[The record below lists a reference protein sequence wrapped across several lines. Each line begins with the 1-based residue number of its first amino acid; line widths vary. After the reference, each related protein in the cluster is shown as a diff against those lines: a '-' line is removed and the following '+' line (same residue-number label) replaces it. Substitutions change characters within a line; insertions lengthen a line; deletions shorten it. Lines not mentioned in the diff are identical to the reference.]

1 MNRNV
6 ESHFAKLPQANVQRS
21 LLDLS
26 SSHKTSF
33 NAGDIIPFY
42 VGEVLPGDTFDVTT
56 AKVVRSQTLLTPI
69 MDNMYL
75 DTYWFF
81 VPNRLCWKHWEEF
94 CGENKSGPWAQTVD
108 YTVPAISSP
117 DNGTGKFE
125 SGTLADYMGYPI
137 GTPWKATDALAPSAL
152 PFRAY
157 ALIINHF
164 FRDQNFAN
172 PLLVPDDDANQT
184 GSNAHSTGPDQDL
197 SACANGGFPYKAN
210 KSHDYFTSALPA
222 PQKGSPVDIPVS
234 VAANISLPSLSVLP
248 GPTAVS
254 TDSATG
260 TRTWPT
266 SHGDDADSANSYFP
280 LLWGSLTG
288 VSESP
293 ISLADTS
300 TSLQP
305 YKLKPTSSTGNG
317 LDYSAMSTLFA
328 LQYRGEGGNQQ
339 VVVRPVYPT
348 ATSNTFETSWV
359 PLNLHTLPA
368 SISTG
373 ADGASFNVNQF
384 RLAYVYQCYLEAIA
398 RSGSR
403 YGEMIHQIFGVT
415 NPDSRLQ
422 EPEYLGGNRV
432 PISVNEITNTTQAD
446 KDFLGDVGA
455 KSATSDVN
463 HDFIKSFTEH
473 GILMGLCVVRY
484 DHSYCQGVPRWLT
497 RKKYTDFYNPMFA
510 NLGEMPIYK
519 AEIYA
524 GGSTY
529 SDKNPI
535 NDKSKTFG
543 YQEAWADYRYCP
555 ARVSGE
561 MRPGVQNSLAYW
573 HLADNYDSEPTLSES
588 WLMEDKANVDRV
600 LAVTSSVSNQFWA
613 DIAWKIRATRCMP
626 MYSIPGLEP
635 KF

>member
-21 LLDLS
+21 VIDLS

-33 NAGDIIPFY
+33 NTGDIVPFY

-81 VPNRLCWKHWEEF
+81 VPNRLTWKHWEEF

-117 DNGTGKFE
+117 DNGTGTFQKC
-125 SGTLADYMGYPI
+125 TLADYMGYPTN
-137 GTPWKATDALAPSAL
+137 TPWKATDALAPSAL

-164 FRDQNFAN
+164 FRDENFAN
-172 PLLVPDDDANQT
+172 PLLVPDDDANQV
-184 GSNAHSTGPDQDL
+184 GSNARPYGSSQDL

-210 KSHDYFTSALPA
+210 KYHDYFTSALPA
-222 PQKGSPVDIPVS
+222 PQKGQPVHIPIDVPGFAGGTFPVTTSANANYQDQQLAYPLITATTPNASSGASNQVDLNNFKALPISNWGFLRDIGGNDHSQSPVYYRRTPEFSGIVPTNLVTTIPSSGGGSSVS
-234 VAANISLPSLSVLP
+234 
-248 GPTAVS
+248 
-254 TDSATG
+254 
-260 TRTWPT
+260 
-266 SHGDDADSANSYFP
+266 F
-280 LLWGSLTG
+280 
-288 VSESP
+288 
-293 ISLADTS
+293 
-300 TSLQP
+300 
-305 YKLKPTSSTGNG
+305 
-317 LDYSAMSTLFA
+317 
-328 LQYRGEGGNQQ
+328 
-339 VVVRPVYPT
+339 
-348 ATSNTFETSWV
+348 
-359 PLNLHTLPA
+359 
-368 SISTG
+368 SI
-373 ADGASFNVNQF
+373 NQF

-403 YGEMIHQIFGVT
+403 YGEMIQQIFGVS

-446 KDFLGDVGA
+446 NDFLGDVGA

-529 SDKNPI
+529 DVNNPI

-555 ARVSGE
+555 SRVSGE
-561 MRPGVQNSLAYW
+561 MRPGVTNSLAYW
-573 HLADNYDSEPTLSES
+573 HLADYYTSEPTLSES
-588 WLMEDKANVDRV
+588 WLFEDKSNVDRV

>member
-1 MNRNV
+1 MNRNS

-21 LLDLS
+21 VLDLS

-108 YTVPAISSP
+108 YTVPSISSP
-117 DNGTGKFE
+117 DNGTGKFQT
-125 SGTLADYMGYPI
+125 GTLADYMGYPI
-137 GTPWKATDALAPSAL
+137 NTPWKATDALAPSAL

-164 FRDQNFAN
+164 FRDENFSN

-184 GSNAHSTGPDQDL
+184 GSNARPYGSDQDL

-210 KSHDYFTSALPA
+210 KYHDYFTSALPA
-222 PQKGSPVDIPVS
+222 PQKGSPVEIPIDVPGFAGGTFP
-234 VAANISLPSLSVLP
+234 VVT
-248 GPTAVS
+248 GPTSWYDLYDWQYPLISYVTPNAS
-254 TDSATG
+254 SDETDNHDNIINPNKPEPRHLIGKGIVRLSDPNRGFAGWTAG
-260 TRTWPT
+260 PEF
-266 SHGDDADSANSYFP
+266 GAFVPANLETTIP
-280 LLWGSLTG
+280 GSSG
-288 VSESP
+288 
-293 ISLADTS
+293 
-300 TSLQP
+300 
-305 YKLKPTSSTGNG
+305 
-317 LDYSAMSTLFA
+317 
-328 LQYRGEGGNQQ
+328 
-339 VVVRPVYPT
+339 
-348 ATSNTFETSWV
+348 SNV
-359 PLNLHTLPA
+359 
-368 SISTG
+368 
-373 ADGASFNVNQF
+373 SFNINQF
-384 RLAYVYQCYLEAIA
+384 RLAYVYQCYLESIA

-403 YGEMIHQIFGVT
+403 YGEMIHQIFGVS

-422 EPEYLGGNRV
+422 SPEYLGGNRV
-432 PISVNEITNTTQAD
+432 PISVNEITNTSQAD
-446 KDFLGDVGA
+446 NDFLGDVGA

-529 SDKNPI
+529 DAKNPI
-535 NDKSKTFG
+535 NDSSKTFG

-555 ARVSGE
+555 ARVSAE
-561 MRPGVQNSLAYW
+561 MRPGVSNSLAYW
-573 HLADNYDSEPTLSES
+573 HLADNYSSEPTLSES
-588 WLMEDKANVDRV
+588 WLFEDKSNVDRV

-613 DIAWKIRATRCMP
+613 DIAWQIRATRCMP

-635 KF
+635 RF

>member
-21 LLDLS
+21 VLDLS

-94 CGENKSGPWAQTVD
+94 CGENKSGPWAQSVD

-117 DNGTGKFE
+117 DNGTGKFQT
-125 SGTLADYMGYPI
+125 GTLADYMGYPI
-137 GTPWKATDALAPSAL
+137 NTPWKATDALAPSAL

-164 FRDQNFAN
+164 FRDENFAN
-172 PLLVPDDDANQT
+172 PLLVPDDDANQN
-184 GSNAHSTGPDQDL
+184 GSNARPYGSTQDL

-210 KSHDYFTSALPA
+210 KYHDYFTSALPA
-222 PQKGSPVDIPVS
+222 PQKGNPVQIPIDV
-234 VAANISLPSLSVLP
+234 P
-248 GPTAVS
+248 GFPGGVYPVR
-254 TDSATG
+254 TG
-260 TRTWPT
+260 PVGRVP
-266 SHGDDADSANSYFP
+266 DAGTGFP
-280 LLWGSLTG
+280 LVTFLTPSFGSNQ
-288 VSESP
+288 P
-293 ISLADTS
+293 IDLAN
-300 TSLQP
+300 LQP
-305 YKLKPTSSTGNG
+305 LPLSDIGYLRDTGSNDPNQAPVANRHTS
-317 LDYSAMSTLFA
+317 D
-328 LQYRGEGGNQQ
+328 YRGI
-339 VVVRPVYPT
+339 YPANLEAHIPGT
-348 ATSNTFETSWV
+348 NGSNVSF
-359 PLNLHTLPA
+359 
-368 SISTG
+368 SI
-373 ADGASFNVNQF
+373 NQF

-403 YGEMIHQIFGVT
+403 YGEMIQQIFGVS
-415 NPDSRLQ
+415 NPDSRLN

-446 KDFLGDVGA
+446 NDFLGDVGA

-555 ARVSGE
+555 SRVSGE

-573 HLADNYDSEPTLSES
+573 HLADNYSSEPTLSES